1 MRYLE
6 AAERKQTAG
15 SQLIVSAS
23 NVPKFANCMDYGARS
38 TVHGAAKDS
47 LGRLSQGAYCNRRPV
62 SQLAFSI
69 LLIRLGRHWS
79 SWQVAYCRTACLLR
93 RISCRGSELPLLA
106 PPSGRAER
114 LISCHHRKYVSPQL
128 LSYFVAF
135 VKAAYVQNPQQR
147 ASLPQGLSEEALK
160 EALQVPCIW
169 VESQDLQDIRCQ
181 EVEREVSITVA
192 MRNSWQHLTCTT
204 LRYICCRPGSTSV
217 PIHTERSAALRP
229 WSFSG

>member
-1 MRYLE
+1 MYSLYYWQGPSVFATSFAALELLLVLTPRCTSTIGHVLPTMRYLE

-114 LISCHHRKYVSPQL
+114 LISCHHRK
-128 LSYFVAF
+128 
-135 VKAAYVQNPQQR
+135 
-147 ASLPQGLSEEALK
+147 
-160 EALQVPCIW
+160 
-169 VESQDLQDIRCQ
+169 
-181 EVEREVSITVA
+181 
-192 MRNSWQHLTCTT
+192 
-204 LRYICCRPGSTSV
+204 
-217 PIHTERSAALRP
+217 
-229 WSFSG
+229 